1 MPGGLCQSK
10 RDVMASLF
18 TGASVLALGWA
29 LVGLPGR
36 AATTEQIVV
45 DQRGIAIDGYDPV
58 AYFVDG
64 APRPGKAEF
73 EHTLNGAVWRFRNSG
88 NRSAF
93 IANPEVYMPQF
104 GGYDAVAVA
113 REVAVPGDPRL
124 WAIAGKRLYLFY
136 APDALKAFA
145 ADTPKIVAAAEKK
158 WPALLRTLTP

>member
-1 MPGGLCQSK
+1 MAPLLAG
-10 RDVMASLF
+10 ASLF
-18 TGASVLALGWA
+18 ALGGV

-36 AATTEQIVV
+36 AATTEQIVI
-45 DQRGIAIDGYDPV
+45 DPRGIAIDGYDPV

-64 APRPGKAEF
+64 APVPGKAEF
-73 EHTLNGAVWRFRNSG
+73 EHTHHGAVWRFRNPG

-124 WAIAGKRLYLFY
+124 WTIVKKRLYLFY
-136 APDALKAFA
+136 TPDARKDFA
-145 ADTPKIVAAAEKK
+145 AQPAKFVAAAEKN
-158 WPALLRTLTP
+158 WPVLLRTLTP

>member
-1 MPGGLCQSK
+1 MPGQFCQSK
-10 RDVMASLF
+10 RDFMATLF
-18 TGASVLALGWA
+18 AGASVLALGWV

-45 DQRGIAIDGYDPV
+45 DRRGLAIEGYDPV
-58 AYFVDG
+58 GYFVDG
-64 APRPGKAEF
+64 APMPGKDAF
-73 EHTLNGAVWRFRNSG
+73 EHTFAGAVWRFRNPG

-124 WAIAGKRLYLFY
+124 WAIVERRLYLFY
-136 APDALKAFA
+136 ASDALKVFA
-145 ADTPKIVAAAEKK
+145 ADAPKTIAAAEKK
-158 WPALLRTLTP
+158 WPALLRTLSP